1 MGETN
6 CCRPLVRIEALLLH
20 APTLQFIVGP
30 LAIVHYVSINTKEYI
45 RTLGQ
50 KEEPT
55 DESAE

>member
-6 CCRPLVRIEALLLH
+6 CCRSPVRIEALLLH
-20 APTLQFIVGP
+20 APTLQSIVGP
-30 LAIVHYVSINTKEYI
+30 LAIVHNVSINIKEYI

-55 DESAE
+55 EEGEK